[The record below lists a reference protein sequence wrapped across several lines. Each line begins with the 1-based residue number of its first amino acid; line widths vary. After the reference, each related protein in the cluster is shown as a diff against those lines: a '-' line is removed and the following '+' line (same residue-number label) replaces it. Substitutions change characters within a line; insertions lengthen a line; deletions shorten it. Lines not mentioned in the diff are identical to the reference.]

1 MVKYPLFTFFYLLSH
16 FITIGQASTYVDE
29 KGVFRYP
36 KNDKEIRLF
45 GVNYTLPF
53 AHGYRAI
60 HYISKNHKQAIDK
73 DIYHITRLG
82 LDAYRVHIWDME
94 ITDSLGNLIKTPQ
107 LDALDYTLAKLKE
120 RGIKT
125 LITPFKVGGNGY
137 PEKDFNVAGF
147 SAKLKK
153 WQTYADVEV
162 LKNKNAIL
170 HNC

>member
-1 MVKYPLFTFFYLLSH
+1 MVKSPLFTFLYLLSH

-29 KGVFRYP
+29 KGVFRYL